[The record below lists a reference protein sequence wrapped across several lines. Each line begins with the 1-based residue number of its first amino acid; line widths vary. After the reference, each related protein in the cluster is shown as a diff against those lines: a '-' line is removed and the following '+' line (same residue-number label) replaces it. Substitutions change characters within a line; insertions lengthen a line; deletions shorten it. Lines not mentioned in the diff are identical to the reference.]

1 MKKFFLTLAMCM
13 LGLGLTVG
21 DADAKRLGG
30 GKSSGM
36 QREAVAQ
43 RPAAPPQSAA
53 PAPSAVGSPAAAA
66 AAPKRNWMGPLAG
79 LAAGLGIAALLSHFG
94 MGEGLA
100 NFVMIALL
108 VVAAV
113 VVFKLLFRR
122 KAAPAPASSE
132 AMQYAGVGGPGM
144 APPSFDPR
152 PASAGLAAHGDD
164 SPAALQPSGAPIAI
178 VPADFDSD
186 GFLRIAKLNFI
197 RLQAANDAGNL
208 DDIRE
213 FVSPELFAEIRM
225 QFEERGKAPQQ
236 TDVVT
241 LNAQLLEVV
250 TEVTRHIASVR
261 FSGMIR
267 EEAGAAAAPFDE
279 VWNLS
284 KPVEGGKGWVVAG
297 IQQLSGF

>member
-43 RPAAPPQSAA
+43 RPATPPQSAA

-144 APPSFDPR
+144 APPRFDPR

-164 SPAALQPSGAPIAI
+164 SPAALQPSGAPIAN

-225 QFEERGKAPQQ
+225 QFEERAKAPQQ